1 MSYRCRLIELCMFC
15 VVLCGMWMLA
25 GCGANGK
32 SSDDSTGNAQT
43 TAQEQAAEKTD
54 SQKTEGHG
62 SEKADVSTETIK
74 DDVTEA
80 ANTDDGNGNESSN
93 IDDKNSDGS
102 QNQTEKDDKT
112 MIYVAL
118 GDSLTKGYGL
128 ADAEKN
134 RFSAVAAQKLN
145 AAGIKCTERNYG
157 VNGLTSSELLDMIN
171 GGEIGM
177 LDYADVITVDIGA
190 NDVLHAADDLIYT
203 NLAGNVLST
212 DDYAAVCADEESSLA
227 KCKENTEAIIKA
239 LREKNDHAQIIL
251 FTIYNPYKNV
261 DLDLAVEGE
270 NLTLA
275 GFTDDLVKRLNEN
288 INDIAEAQGCDVS
301 DWYTAFEINPNNLVN
316 AAYGEG
322 VTTNF
327 DIHPNKDGHAVMGEV
342 CYQTIK
348 NNS

>member
-1 MSYRCRLIELCMFC
+1 MIYRRRLIELCMLC
-15 VVLCGMWMLA
+15 VVLCGMWMMA
-25 GCGANGK
+25 GCGANDKNGYDA
-32 SSDDSTGNAQT
+32 SGSGQT
-43 TAQEQAAEKTD
+43 AAQEQVAEKTD
-54 SQKTEGHG
+54 SQQTEDHG
-62 SEKADVSTETIK
+62 SEKADLGTETKK
-74 DDVTEA
+74 DDVAEA
-80 ANTDDGNGNESSN
+80 ANIDDGSGNELSGM
-93 IDDKNSDGS
+93 DDKNSDDS
-102 QNQTEKDDKT
+102 SNQTEKDDRT

-134 RFSAVAAQKLN
+134 RFSAVAARKLN
-145 AAGIKCTERNYG
+145 AAGSKCTERNYG
-157 VNGLTSSELLDMIN
+157 VNGLTSGELLDMIN

-190 NDVLHAADDLIYT
+190 NDVLHASDNLIYT
-203 NLAGNVLST
+203 NLAGNVLSA
-212 DDYAAVCADEESSLA
+212 DDYAAVCADEERSLA
-227 KCKENTEAIIKA
+227 LCRENTEAIIKA
-239 LREKNDHAQIIL
+239 LREKNDHAKIIM
-251 FTIYNPYKNV
+251 FTIYNPYRNV

-270 NLTLA
+270 TLTLA

-288 INDIAEAQGCDVS
+288 INDIAKAQGCVVG

-348 NNS
+348 NIS

>member
-1 MSYRCRLIELCMFC
+1 MICA
-15 VVLCGMWMLA
+15 MLSGLWLLV
-25 GCGANGK
+25 GCGLDGK
-32 SSDDSTGNAQT
+32 TDDNAGKDQAVSENQT
-43 TAQEQAAEKTD
+43 TA
-54 SQKTEGHG
+54 KTEDQTAEETDNQQEAT
-62 SEKADVSTETIK
+62 SEYT
-74 DDVTEA
+74 
-80 ANTDDGNGNESSN
+80 
-93 IDDKNSDGS
+93 S
-102 QNQTEKDDKT
+102 QSEEDNKT

-134 RFSAVAAQKLN
+134 RFSAVAAKKLN

-171 GGEIGM
+171 SGEIGM

-203 NLAGNVLST
+203 NLAGNTLSE
-212 DDYAAVCADEESSLA
+212 DDYAAVCADEEQSLA
-227 KCKENTEAIIKA
+227 QCKENTEAIIKA
-239 LREKNDHAQIIL
+239 LREKNDHAQIIM
-251 FTIYNPYKNV
+251 FTIYNPYRNV
-261 DLDLAVEGE
+261 NLDLAVEGE
-270 NLTLA
+270 NLTLS

-288 INDIAEAQGCDVS
+288 IKDIAEAQGCEVG

-316 AAYGEG
+316 ASYGEG

-342 CYQTIK
+342 CYQAIK
-348 NNS
+348 KG

>member
-1 MSYRCRLIELCMFC
+1 MTYRRRLIEVCVFC
-15 VVLCGMWMLA
+15 VILCGMWKLA

-32 SSDDSTGNAQT
+32 NSDDSAGNAQI
-43 TAQEQAAEKTD
+43 TAQEQAAEKAGRSTDQQTESVDTTTEVISGNTDTPQTD
-54 SQKTEGHG
+54 SSDAAKT
-62 SEKADVSTETIK
+62 
-74 DDVTEA
+74 
-80 ANTDDGNGNESSN
+80 
-93 IDDKNSDGS
+93 DDKNDTNSS
-102 QNQTEKDDKT
+102 NQTAKDDKT

-203 NLAGNVLST
+203 NLAGNVLSA
-212 DDYAAVCADEESSLA
+212 DDYAAVCADEERSLA

-239 LREKNDHAQIIL
+239 LREKNNHAQIIL
-251 FTIYNPYKNV
+251 FTIYNPYRNV

-270 NLTLA
+270 DLTLA
-275 GFTDDLVKRLNEN
+275 EFTDDLVKRLNEN
-288 INDIAEAQGCDVS
+288 INDIAKAQGCAVG

-342 CYQTIK
+342 CYQAIK
-348 NNS
+348 NVL

>member
-1 MSYRCRLIELCMFC
+1 MTYRRRLIEVCVFC
-15 VVLCGMWMLA
+15 VALCGMWMLA

-32 SSDDSTGNAQT
+32 NSDDSAGNAQT
-43 TAQEQAAEKTD
+43 TAQEHAAEKTD
-54 SQKTEGHG
+54 SQKTEGNG

-74 DDVTEA
+74 DDVTET
-80 ANTDDGNGNESSN
+80 ANIDDESGNESSN

-102 QNQTEKDDKT
+102 PDQTAKDDKT

-203 NLAGNVLST
+203 NLAGNVLSA
-212 DDYAAVCADEESSLA
+212 DDYAAVCADEERSLA

-251 FTIYNPYKNV
+251 FTIYNPYRNV

-270 NLTLA
+270 DLTLA

-288 INDIAEAQGCDVS
+288 INDIAKAQGCAVG

-342 CYQTIK
+342 CYQAIK
-348 NNS
+348 NIS

>member
-1 MSYRCRLIELCMFC
+1 MLCVMI
-15 VVLCGMWMLA
+15 CGIWMLA

-32 SSDDSTGNAQT
+32 NGDEAVANGRTEAVDTTTEVVSVNTDTPQTDSSD
-43 TAQEQAAEKTD
+43 AAK
-54 SQKTEGHG
+54 
-62 SEKADVSTETIK
+62 
-74 DDVTEA
+74 
-80 ANTDDGNGNESSN
+80 
-93 IDDKNSDGS
+93 IDDKNDTTSS
-102 QNQTEKDDKT
+102 TQTAKDDKT

-190 NDVLHAADDLIYT
+190 NDVLHAADNLIYT
-203 NLAGNVLST
+203 NLAGNVLSS
-212 DDYAAVCADEESSLA
+212 DDYAAVCADEENSLA
-227 KCKENTEAIIKA
+227 QCKENTEAIIKA
-239 LREKNDHAQIIL
+239 LREKNDHAQIIM
-251 FTIYNPYKNV
+251 FTIYNPYRNV

-275 GFTDDLVKRLNEN
+275 EFTDDLVKRLNEN
-288 INDIAEAQGCDVS
+288 INDIAQAQGCTVG

-342 CYQTIK
+342 CYQAIK
-348 NNS
+348 NIL

>member
-1 MSYRCRLIELCMFC
+1 MTNICRRVLITL
-15 VVLCGMWMLA
+15 GMICAMLGGLWLLA
-25 GCGANGK
+25 GCGLDGK
-32 SSDDSTGNAQT
+32 TDDNAGKDQAVSENQT
-43 TAQEQAAEKTD
+43 TA
-54 SQKTEGHG
+54 KTEDQTAEETDNQQEAT
-62 SEKADVSTETIK
+62 SEYT
-74 DDVTEA
+74 
-80 ANTDDGNGNESSN
+80 
-93 IDDKNSDGS
+93 S
-102 QNQTEKDDKT
+102 QSEEDNKT

-134 RFSAVAAQKLN
+134 RFSAVAAKKLN

-203 NLAGNVLST
+203 NLAGNTLSE
-212 DDYAAVCADEESSLA
+212 DDYAAVCADEEQSLA
-227 KCKENTEAIIKA
+227 QCKENTEAIIKA
-239 LREKNDHAQIIL
+239 LREKNDHAQIIM
-251 FTIYNPYKNV
+251 FTIYNPYRNV
-261 DLDLAVEGE
+261 NLDLAVEGE
-270 NLTLA
+270 NLTLS

-288 INDIAEAQGCDVS
+288 IKDIAEAQGCEVG

-316 AAYGEG
+316 ASYGEG

-342 CYQTIK
+342 CYQAIK
-348 NNS
+348 KG

>member
-1 MSYRCRLIELCMFC
+1 MTYRRRLIGLCMFC
-15 VVLCGMWMLA
+15 AVICGMWMLA

-32 SSDDSTGNAQT
+32 NGDDAAGSGQT
-43 TAQEQAAEKTD
+43 VEKTD
-54 SQKTEGHG
+54 SQ
-62 SEKADVSTETIK
+62 
-74 DDVTEA
+74 
-80 ANTDDGNGNESSN
+80 
-93 IDDKNSDGS
+93 
-102 QNQTEKDDKT
+102 QTEKDDKT

-145 AAGIKCTERNYG
+145 AAGTKCTERNYG
-157 VNGLTSSELLDMIN
+157 VNGLTSGELLDMIN

-203 NLAGNVLST
+203 NLAGNVLSA
-212 DDYAAVCADEESSLA
+212 DDYAAVCADEERSLA
-227 KCKENTEAIIKA
+227 QCRENTEAIIKA
-239 LREKNDHAQIIL
+239 LREKNDHAQIII
-251 FTIYNPYKNV
+251 FTIYNPYRNV
-261 DLDLAVEGE
+261 NLDLAVEGE
-270 NLTLA
+270 SLTLA

-288 INDIAEAQGCDVS
+288 INGIAQSQGCTVG

-327 DIHPNKDGHAVMGEV
+327 DIHPNRDGHAVMGGV
-342 CYQTIK
+342 CYQAIK
-348 NNS
+348 KIS

>member
-1 MSYRCRLIELCMFC
+1 MFC

-25 GCGANGK
+25 GCGANDENGEDA
-32 SSDDSTGNAQT
+32 SGGGQT
-43 TAQEQAAEKTD
+43 IEKTD
-54 SQKTEGHG
+54 SQQTEDPR
-62 SEKADVSTETIK
+62 SEKADVSTEAIK

-80 ANTDDGNGNESSN
+80 ANIDDESGNESSGM
-93 IDDKNSDGS
+93 DDKNNDGS
-102 QNQTEKDDKT
+102 ENQTEKDNKT

-157 VNGLTSSELLDMIN
+157 VNGLTSGELLDMIN

-203 NLAGNVLST
+203 NLAGNVLSA
-212 DDYAAVCADEESSLA
+212 DEYAAVCADEERSLA
-227 KCKENTEAIIKA
+227 QCRENTEAIIKA

-288 INDIAEAQGCDVS
+288 INDIAEAQGCDVG

-322 VTTNF
+322 TTTNF

-342 CYQTIK
+342 CYQIIK
-348 NNS
+348 NIS

>member
-1 MSYRCRLIELCMFC
+1 MFC
-15 VVLCGMWMLA
+15 VVICGMLMLA

-54 SQKTEGHG
+54 SQKMEGHG

-80 ANTDDGNGNESSN
+80 ANIDDESGNESSGM
-93 IDDKNSDGS
+93 DDKNIDGS
-102 QNQTEKDDKT
+102 LNQTEKDNKT

-157 VNGLTSSELLDMIN
+157 VNGLTSGELLDMIN

-203 NLAGNVLST
+203 NLAGNVLT
-212 DDYAAVCADEESSLA
+212 ADEYAAVCADEERSLA
-227 KCKENTEAIIKA
+227 QCQENTEAIIKA
-239 LREKNDHAQIIL
+239 LREKNDHAKIIM
-251 FTIYNPYKNV
+251 FTIYNPYRNV
-261 DLDLAVEGE
+261 NLNIAVEGE
-270 NLTLA
+270 TLTLA

-288 INDIAEAQGCDVS
+288 INDIAKAQGCAVG

-322 VTTNF
+322 TTTNF

-342 CYQTIK
+342 CYHIIK
-348 NNS
+348 NIS

>member
-1 MSYRCRLIELCMFC
+1 MGLCMFC
-15 VVLCGMWMLA
+15 VMICGMWMLA

-32 SSDDSTGNAQT
+32 NSDDLTGNAQT
-43 TAQEQAAEKTD
+43 TAQEQAAEKAGRSTDQQTEAVDTTTEVISVNTDTPQTD
-54 SQKTEGHG
+54 S
-62 SEKADVSTETIK
+62 SD
-74 DDVTEA
+74 A
-80 ANTDDGNGNESSN
+80 AK
-93 IDDKNSDGS
+93 IDDKNDTTSSD
-102 QNQTEKDDKT
+102 QTAKDDKT

-171 GGEIGM
+171 SGEIGM

-190 NDVLHAADDLIYT
+190 NDVLHAADNLIYT
-203 NLAGNVLST
+203 NLAGNVLSA
-212 DDYAAVCADEESSLA
+212 DDYAAVCADEENSLEQ
-227 KCKENTEAIIKA
+227 CKENIEAIIEA
-239 LREKNDHAQIIL
+239 LREKNDHAQIIM
-251 FTIYNPYKNV
+251 FTIYNPYRNV

-288 INDIAEAQGCDVS
+288 INDIAQAQGCPVG

-316 AAYGEG
+316 AAYSEG

-342 CYQTIK
+342 CYQAIK
-348 NNS
+348 NIL

>member
-1 MSYRCRLIELCMFC
+1 MTNICRRVLITL
-15 VVLCGMWMLA
+15 GMICAMLSGLWLLV
-25 GCGANGK
+25 GCGLDGK
-32 SSDDSTGNAQT
+32 TDDNAGKDQAVSENQT
-43 TAQEQAAEKTD
+43 TA
-54 SQKTEGHG
+54 KTEDQTAEETDNQQEAT
-62 SEKADVSTETIK
+62 SEYT
-74 DDVTEA
+74 
-80 ANTDDGNGNESSN
+80 
-93 IDDKNSDGS
+93 S
-102 QNQTEKDDKT
+102 QSEEDNKT

-134 RFSAVAAQKLN
+134 RFSAVAAKKLN

-171 GGEIGM
+171 SGEIGM

-203 NLAGNVLST
+203 NLAGNTLSE
-212 DDYAAVCADEESSLA
+212 DDYAAVCADEEQSLA
-227 KCKENTEAIIKA
+227 QCKENTEAIIKA
-239 LREKNDHAQIIL
+239 LREKNDHAQIIM
-251 FTIYNPYKNV
+251 FTIYNPYRNV
-261 DLDLAVEGE
+261 NLDLAVEGE
-270 NLTLA
+270 NLTLS

-288 INDIAEAQGCDVS
+288 IKDIAEAQGCEVG

-316 AAYGEG
+316 ASYGEG

-342 CYQTIK
+342 CYQAIK
-348 NNS
+348 KG

>member
-1 MSYRCRLIELCMFC
+1 MTYRRRLIGLCMFC
-15 VVLCGMWMLA
+15 AVICGMWMLA
-25 GCGANGK
+25 GCDANGK
-32 SSDDSTGNAQT
+32 NGGEAVDNGRTESVDTTTEVINGDTGTQ
-43 TAQEQAAEKTD
+43 QTD
-54 SQKTEGHG
+54 S
-62 SEKADVSTETIK
+62 AD
-74 DDVTEA
+74 A
-80 ANTDDGNGNESSN
+80 AK
-93 IDDKNSDGS
+93 IDDKNDADSS
-102 QNQTEKDDKT
+102 NQIAEDDKT

-145 AAGIKCTERNYG
+145 AAGVKCTERNYG

-203 NLAGNVLST
+203 NLAGNVLSA
-212 DDYAAVCADEESSLA
+212 DDYAAVCADEERSLA
-227 KCKENTEAIIKA
+227 QCRENTEAIIKA
-239 LREKNDHAQIIL
+239 LREKNDHAQIII
-251 FTIYNPYKNV
+251 FTIYNPYRNV
-261 DLDLAVEGE
+261 NLDLAVEGE

-288 INDIAEAQGCDVS
+288 INDIAQAQGCTVG

-342 CYQTIK
+342 CYQAIK
-348 NNS
+348 KIL

>member
-1 MSYRCRLIELCMFC
+1 MSYRRRLIELCMFC

-25 GCGANGK
+25 GCGANDKNGEDAAG
-32 SSDDSTGNAQT
+32 SGQT
-43 TAQEQAAEKTD
+43 VEKTD
-54 SQKTEGHG
+54 SQQTEDPR
-62 SEKADVSTETIK
+62 SEKGDVSTAAIK

-80 ANTDDGNGNESSN
+80 ANIDDESGNESSGM
-93 IDDKNSDGS
+93 DDKNIDGS
-102 QNQTEKDDKT
+102 PNQTEKDNKT

-157 VNGLTSSELLDMIN
+157 VNGLTSGELLDMID

-203 NLAGNVLST
+203 NLAGNVLSA
-212 DDYAAVCADEESSLA
+212 DEYAAVCADEERSLA
-227 KCKENTEAIIKA
+227 QCRENTEAIIKA
-239 LREKNDHAQIIL
+239 LREKNDHAKIIM
-251 FTIYNPYKNV
+251 FTIYNPYMNV

-270 NLTLA
+270 TLTLA

-288 INDIAEAQGCDVS
+288 INDIAKAQGCAVG

-322 VTTNF
+322 TTTNF

-348 NNS
+348 NIS

>member
-1 MSYRCRLIELCMFC
+1 
-15 VVLCGMWMLA
+15 MWMLA
-25 GCGANGK
+25 GCGADGKNSDGVADNGQA
-32 SSDDSTGNAQT
+32 TV
-43 TAQEQAAEKTD
+43 QEQTIDKSGRSTDQQKESVDTTTEVTSGNTDIPQTD
-54 SQKTEGHG
+54 S
-62 SEKADVSTETIK
+62 ADAVK
-74 DDVTEA
+74 
-80 ANTDDGNGNESSN
+80 
-93 IDDKNSDGS
+93 IDDKNDVNSS
-102 QNQTEKDDKT
+102 NHTAKDDKT

-134 RFSAVAAQKLN
+134 RFSVVAVQKLN

-157 VNGLTSSELLDMIN
+157 VNGLTSGGLLEMIN

-190 NDVLHAADDLIYT
+190 NDVLHAADNLIYT
-203 NLAGNVLST
+203 NLAGNVLSA
-212 DDYAAVCADEESSLA
+212 DDYAAVCADEENSLEQ
-227 KCKENTEAIIKA
+227 CKENTEAIIKA
-239 LREKNDHAQIIL
+239 LREKNDHAQIIM
-251 FTIYNPYKNV
+251 FTIYNPYRNV

-288 INDIAEAQGCDVS
+288 INDIAQAQGCAVG

-342 CYQTIK
+342 CYQAIK
-348 NNS
+348 KIL

>member
-1 MSYRCRLIELCMFC
+1 MTYRRRLIGLCLFC
-15 VVLCGMWMLA
+15 TVICGMWMLA

-32 SSDDSTGNAQT
+32 NGGEAVDNGRTESVDTTTEVINGNTGTPQ
-43 TAQEQAAEKTD
+43 TD
-54 SQKTEGHG
+54 S
-62 SEKADVSTETIK
+62 AD
-74 DDVTEA
+74 A
-80 ANTDDGNGNESSN
+80 AK
-93 IDDKNSDGS
+93 IDDKNDADSS
-102 QNQTEKDDKT
+102 NQIAEDDKT

-145 AAGIKCTERNYG
+145 AAGVKCTERNYG

-203 NLAGNVLST
+203 NLAGNVLSA
-212 DDYAAVCADEESSLA
+212 DDYAAVCADEERSLA
-227 KCKENTEAIIKA
+227 QCRENTEAIIKA
-239 LREKNDHAQIIL
+239 LREKNDHAQIII
-251 FTIYNPYKNV
+251 FTIYNPYRNV
-261 DLDLAVEGE
+261 NLDLAVEGE
-270 NLTLA
+270 SLTLA

-288 INDIAEAQGCDVS
+288 INDIAQAQGCTVG

-327 DIHPNKDGHAVMGEV
+327 DIHPNRDGHAVMGEV
-342 CYQTIK
+342 CYQAIK
-348 NNS
+348 KIS